1 MLSGHASRQRGVA
14 LVVGLVMLT
23 VLTLLVVTAI
33 KIGILELK
41 IGGVSYGA
49 AQNFANIDLA
59 LSEFMNDN
67 GGNFQAGCLWI
78 DREDPARNSLS
89 CFYPGA
95 LPAGVRVTGSPATG
109 YTATYDLY
117 AGKVAV
123 QAQEV
128 SCVTDAARGTGNN
141 LSSNVGHSAPDLF
154 TADMTARAQGNI
166 SGLTIVRQGGKRL
179 LAPCA
184 CGNC

>member
-1 MLSGHASRQRGVA
+1 

-33 KIGILELK
+33 KVGILELK

-59 LSEFMNDN
+59 LAQDLNVN
-67 GGNFQAGCLWI
+67 GPNFHSGCLNA
-78 DREDPARNSLS
+78 DRSNPLTLAQS
-89 CFYPGA
+89 CIYPGGT
-95 LPAGVRVTGSPATG
+95 PPGVTVSGNPGNYVT
-109 YTATYDLY
+109 TYELY
-117 AGKVAV
+117 AGKVDV

-128 SCVTDAARGTGNN
+128 SCITDAARGRGNN
-141 LSSNVGHSAPDLF
+141 LSDSSGKTAPDLYVE
-154 TADMTARAQGNI
+154 DMTARAQGNI
-166 SGLTIVRQGGKRL
+166 SGQTIVRQGGRRL

>member
-1 MLSGHASRQRGVA
+1 MLSTLITAPRQRGIA

-59 LSEFMNDN
+59 LSRFMNDN
-67 GGNFQAGCLWI
+67 SGNFQADCLGL
-78 DREDPARNSLS
+78 DRGKTQS
-89 CFYPGA
+89 CFYPA
-95 LPAGVRVTGSPATG
+95 ATKPSDVHVKNNGSG

-117 AGKVAV
+117 AGKVDV

-128 SCVTDAARGTGNN
+128 SCVTNAARGTGNN
-141 LSSNVGHSAPDLF
+141 LTTSVGHAAPDLF
-154 TADMTARAQGNI
+154 TADMTATAQGNFF
-166 SGLTIVRQGGKRL
+166 GLTVVRQGAQRL

-184 CGNC
+184 CGTC